1 MKLTHWSKNGLERL
15 YIDGLPG
22 TVGSTYVCL
31 ARGKFEIRAD
41 DITVPQATLLATLA
55 AHAGVPAGALGQS
68 LFDALKA
75 KAKPSRAAAAAARPV
90 YVPVA
95 QRAYGT
101 DLAFENIDNELEV
114 TIEVD
119 HREPPEIDA
128 ILARAPNTRVT
139 RGHLAVADYRL
150 NDGRVLVE
158 RKSVLDFAGSV
169 LDGRLFDQ
177 AQRIGMEPDTVGIV
191 LIEGDVFRLA
201 PGLLASQ
208 VTGAISCLSMIQGM
222 TVINTLDLTHTAYVL
237 AKFAQHQRNGLGYEL
252 PSRKDK
258 PKQLLDAQRYVL
270 EGITGV
276 NAKLAG
282 ALLAHFGSVRAV
294 ATADEKALREVA
306 GIGPKIATNIVQLLA
321 PAPR

>member
-1 MKLTHWSKNGLERL
+1 MKLTHWSKNGIERL

-22 TVGSTYVCL
+22 AVGKTYAYVS
-31 ARGKFEIRAD
+31 RGKLAISAD
-41 DITVPQATLLATLA
+41 DFTLPQATLLATLETY
-55 AHAGVPAGALGQS
+55 AGVPAGAIGQS

-75 KAKPSRAAAAAARPV
+75 KAKPSRAAAAAARPA

-101 DLAFENIDNELEV
+101 DLAFENINNELEV

-169 LDGRLFDQ
+169 QDGRLFDQ
-177 AQRIGMEPDTVGIV
+177 VQRIGLEPDTVGLVI
-191 LIEGDVFRLA
+191 IEGDVFRLA
-201 PGLLASQ
+201 PGMLASQ

-270 EGITGV
+270 EGIPGI

-282 ALLAHFGSVRAV
+282 ALLAHFGSIRAV
-294 ATADEKALREVA
+294 AAADEASLRDVA
-306 GIGPKIATNIVQLLA
+306 GIGPKIATSIVSIMA
-321 PAPR
+321 PPTR